1 MDIGKWVKAALLL
14 WLPVILAACSPKTT
28 VSRYSDE
35 PHADSLSLDIRN
47 KNKTTA
53 PADNDYYKE
62 YRIRYEDYE
71 YVPNIKTVL
80 LYRDGFELSAPI
92 LDFNSDQKLVLKF
105 DDLNAGLQHYKYTII
120 HCDAS
125 WRPSPLLP
133 QEYINGFTEDDI
145 TEQKYSF
152 NTLQRFTHYSMVF
165 PTANLTPSKS
175 GNYLLV
181 VYPEGEPDSVSFT
194 RRFMIV
200 DNKLNIDA
208 RVNRARDIEYHN
220 YKQEIDFTIDG
231 SQYRITDPYKNL
243 KVIIQQNNRWDNA
256 VRNIQPAYVKGDL
269 LDYNFLDGTL
279 FSGGNEFRWFDIKGL
294 KWKPET
300 TRKVEK
306 DSAGYEVY
314 IKNDERATFKTY
326 YSLKDING
334 RRLIKSEDNVT
345 DTDIE
350 SEYVHVHLF
359 LNYEAPL
366 SNGSIYVL
374 GALTGWRFS
383 EEGLMKYNYDRRGY
397 EANLYLKQGYYNY
410 QYAFVENGSSVG
422 DESLIEGMHYET
434 ENDYTIY
441 AYYRSEGTVYDQLIA
456 VKQFNT
462 YTKEK

>member
-1 MDIGKWVKAALLL
+1 MNVSKWLFSVGALSLGL
-14 WLPVILAACSPKTT
+14 FITSCSPKTT
-28 VSRYSDE
+28 VSRYSDD
-35 PHADSLSLDIRN
+35 PHADSLSLEIKKKE
-47 KNKTTA
+47 KNAA
-53 PADNDYYKE
+53 PADVDYYKE

-71 YVPNIKTVL
+71 YADNIKTVL

-92 LDFNSDQKLVLKF
+92 INFNSDEKLVLKF
-105 DDLNAGLQHYKYTII
+105 DDLNAGLLHYKYTII
-120 HCDAS
+120 HCDAY
-125 WRPSPLLP
+125 WRPSQLMP

-145 TEQKYSF
+145 TTQKYSF
-152 NTLQRFTHYSMVF
+152 NTLQRYTSYSLTF
-165 PTANLTPSKS
+165 PTSNLTPSKS
-175 GNYLLV
+175 GNYVLV
-181 VYPEGEPDSVSFT
+181 VYPEGEPDSVSLT

-200 DNKLNIDA
+200 DNKLSVNA
-208 RVNRARDIEYHN
+208 KVNRARDIEYHN
-220 YKQEIDFTIDG
+220 YKQEVDFTIDG
-231 SQYRITDPYKNL
+231 SQFRITDPYKNL
-243 KVIIQQNNRWDNA
+243 KVVLQQNNRWDNA
-256 VRNIQPAYVKGDL
+256 VNNLQPAYVKGDL
-269 LDYNFLDGTL
+269 LDYNYLDACV

-314 IKNDERATFKTY
+314 INQDERATFKTY

-334 RRLIKSEDNVT
+334 RRLIKSEENVT

-383 EEGLMKYNYDRRGY
+383 NEGLMKYNYARHGY

-410 QYAFVENGSSVG
+410 QYVFVENGKQQG
-422 DESLIEGMHYET
+422 DESLVEGMHYET

-441 AYYRSEGTVYDQLIA
+441 AYYRAEGTLYDQLIA

-462 YTKEK
+462 YSSEK